1 MSEGIAL
8 LRGVSFSVEIR
19 KRKGQEFS
27 PLKGLLKQYTLV
39 YVVADEKDVVK
50 LRTNYRKDDVYVYPT
65 RIDQAHAK
73 QLFLSMMQRVN
84 KLHDKPEFYNT
95 ITNTCTTNIVR
106 HVNEISE
113 IKVPLSYKVLMPGYS
128 DKLAYDLGLLDTT
141 LPFDKIRERYQ
152 INDKA
157 ERYAESEDFSLKI
170 RE

>member
-1 MSEGIAL
+1 M
-8 LRGVSFSVEIR
+8 
-19 KRKGQEFS
+19 
-27 PLKGLLKQYTLV
+27 
-39 YVVADEKDVVK
+39 K

-65 RIDQAHAK
+65 KIDQAHAR
-73 QLFLSMMQRVN
+73 QLFLSMMLRVN
-84 KLHDKPEFYNT
+84 KLYEKPEFYNT

-141 LPFDKIRERYQ
+141 HPYDKIRERYS
-152 INDKA
+152 INTKA
-157 ERYAESEDFSLKI
+157 MKYADDEDFSRKI